1 MSKVDRL
8 ISNYEDFARL
18 PWQDHLS
25 GAEKVWFAIY
35 ESSDERR
42 LRRRVGE
49 FENATGRTG
58 HGWAFRDLTNTFAE
72 WMSSQEYRD
81 AYFESPDDLEVA
93 MADFRDYVERT
104 VTDALTGDDMDEN
117 TVVAILGAASLFGFM
132 RVSQLLDGISQ
143 DIRGRLLVFFP
154 GVYQDN
160 TFRLLDARDGW
171 NYHAVPITA

>member
-25 GAEKVWFAIY
+25 GVEKVWFAIY
-35 ESSDERR
+35 EPSDERR

-49 FENATGRTG
+49 FENATGRAG
-58 HGWAFRDLTNTFAE
+58 HGWAFCELTDAFAE

-81 AYFESPDDLEVA
+81 AYFESPDKLQLA
-93 MADFRDYVERT
+93 LSDFREWVAQK
-104 VTDALTGDDMDEN
+104 VIHALESDKVDDN
-117 TVVAILGAASLFGFM
+117 TIVAVCGAASLFGFM
-132 RVSQLLDGISQ
+132 RVSQLLDDVSLHV
-143 DIRGRLLVFFP
+143 RGRLLVFFP
-154 GVYQDN
+154 GAYEGN

>member
-35 ESSDERR
+35 EPSDERR

-49 FENATGRTG
+49 FENASGRAG
-58 HGWAFRDLTNTFAE
+58 HGWAFRDLTDTFAK
-72 WMSSQEYRD
+72 WMSSQDYRD
-81 AYFESPDDLEVA
+81 AYFESPDDLELA
-93 MADFRDYVERT
+93 MADFRDYVARVVIE
-104 VTDALTGDDMDEN
+104 ALEGDDVDAN
-117 TVVAILGAASLFGFM
+117 IVVAVSGAASLFGFM
-132 RVSQLLDGISQ
+132 RVSQLLDDVSPH
-143 DIRGRLLVFFP
+143 IRGRLLVFAP
-154 GVYQDN
+154 GVYEDN